1 MQIKLVASDLDGTI
15 IDKNNKISPKNFTAI
30 KKLHDKNVKFVICT
44 GKSYSISKK
53 ICDKFEAQYGIFGNG
68 NQIVDLKNGKEIWSK
83 QISNDDLKFII
94 TFAKSYNF
102 HTHIYLSSEVVSEKL
117 SYLDL
122 RNYRLKNLNSSD
134 EIRYRL
140 VPNILKYVESKKTT
154 AFSVVVSSSKNNLK
168 EFEKVLELN
177 KNISYTYIRKRG
189 MYRDEIIG
197 KDYEYLNITAEG
209 VNKDVALSQL
219 EQILGISKNS
229 TLAIGDNI
237 NDIEMV
243 KNSGIGVAVF
253 DSYNDLKEVA
263 TYTTKSST
271 SDGAFS
277 EAIEKFVR

>member
-1 MQIKLVASDLDGTI
+1 
-15 IDKNNKISPKNFTAI
+15 
-30 KKLHDKNVKFVICT
+30 
-44 GKSYSISKK
+44 
-53 ICDKFEAQYGIFGNG
+53 
-68 NQIVDLKNGKEIWSK
+68 
-83 QISNDDLKFII
+83 
-94 TFAKSYNF
+94 
-102 HTHIYLSSEVVSEKL
+102 
-117 SYLDL
+117 
-122 RNYRLKNLNSSD
+122 
-134 EIRYRL
+134 
-140 VPNILKYVESKKTT
+140 
-154 AFSVVVSSSKNNLK
+154 
-168 EFEKVLELN
+168 
-177 KNISYTYIRKRG
+177 